1 MTTTPATTTRLQPSD
16 PGYRGQ
22 ADYTPGFLALYDKL
36 VLGVFN
42 RLVWG
47 CPTAEILGLYEEQVA
62 GEHLDAGP
70 GTGWY
75 LDHCMFAEPPRT
87 ITLLDANP
95 DVLEFAARRLAR
107 FEPRVHQANLLR
119 PIDLEPESFD
129 SIALT
134 HVLHCLPGT
143 ITQKSA
149 VLGNLSLLLRPGGC
163 IFGSTILNGG
173 VPHTAASRALLRFLN
188 QRGVFGNFDDDRE
201 ALEHALGSRF
211 AEHEIRVCGS
221 VALFVARV

>member
-1 MTTTPATTTRLQPSD
+1 MTTTSTPTRRLQPSD

-42 RLVWG
+42 RLVWR
-47 CPTAEILGLYEEQVA
+47 CPTAEILGLYQEHV
-62 GEHLDAGP
+62 GGDHLDAGP

-75 LDHCMFAEPPRT
+75 LDNCTFAEPPQT
-87 ITLLDANP
+87 ITLVDANP

-107 FEPRVHQANLLR
+107 FEPRIHQANLLR
-119 PIDLEPESFD
+119 PILLEPKSFD

-143 ITQKSA
+143 ITRKGA

-163 IFGSTILNGG
+163 IFGSTILNGD
-173 VPHTAASRALLRFLN
+173 VPHTPASRALLRFLN
-188 QRGVFGNFDDDRE
+188 ERGVFGNCDDDLP
-201 ALEHALGSRF
+201 ALEHVLGSRF